1 MKDLGIIAGTGRSHG
16 EGHPP
21 GTVPCE
27 DSCYKLAPYP
37 GHPGPRAGPAQTGGG
52 MSRPYAALFALGL
65 VLAGPAWA
73 QGAPQPGMSSMQS
86 GQVVR
91 IRTSAG
97 QLLQGRYTATDAL
110 LRSTDQEVPLGGT
123 AIDSVWVRGTRAKSG
138 ALIGGL
144 VLGAASAVFWSEMC
158 NIASEGHGC
167 DETGSVVGLTL
178 AGAAAGAGLGA
189 LVGLAVPTWRLS
201 YARPGPSV
209 RLSAVSLDRVGLIA
223 TVPF

>member
-1 MKDLGIIAGTGRSHG
+1 MSK
-16 EGHPP
+16 
-21 GTVPCE
+21 PCN
-27 DSCYKLAPYP
+27 AF
-37 GHPGPRAGPAQTGGG
+37 
-52 MSRPYAALFALGL
+52 FALGL
-65 VLAGPAWA
+65 LVTVPAWA
-73 QGAPQPGMSSMQS
+73 QGSPETGLGSVQS

-97 QLLQGRYTATDAL
+97 QLLQGRYTATDAK
-110 LRSTDQEVPLGGT
+110 LRSTDQELPLAET

-144 VLGAASAVFWSEMC
+144 VLGAGSAVFWGFMC
-158 NIASEGHGC
+158 ELASDGHGC

-189 LVGLAVPTWRLS
+189 LIGSAAPTWRLR

-209 RLSAVSLDRVGLIA
+209 RLSAVSLKRVGLIA